1 MLKYEGLIIRPPS
14 EADSLIIQ
22 ATIGCSDN
30 GCTFCPAYKK
40 KTFRIRDIKDIEK
53 DLIYAARRLAGTR
66 RIFLADGDAAVIR
79 NGELIEILKLCV
91 KYYPGLNRVGIYASP
106 KSLEN
111 KSVSELRELKSNGL
125 GIIYLGVETGDEEVY
140 RRIGKWGSPGN
151 TAAQCLKVKEAGIK
165 LNTTVVLGIG
175 GVDRSNEHA
184 ENTAKLLNN
193 IRPDHVAALTLM
205 VVKGTRINEEMR
217 QGIFVLQDDMGT
229 VKELYRLIAGMDD
242 FRCLFFSNHASNYFP
257 VNARFPKDKAY
268 VLENLRKVISEGDR
282 TVFRGEW
289 ARGL

>member
-1 MLKYEGLIIRPPS
+1 MIKYEGLIIRPPS

-53 DLIYAARRLAGTR
+53 DLSYASRGASGTR

-79 NGELIEILKLCV
+79 NDTLIEILNLCR
-91 KYYPGLNRVGIYASP
+91 KYFPGINRVGIYASP

-111 KSVSELRELKSNGL
+111 KSAEELRALKSNGL
-125 GIIYLGVETGDEEVY
+125 GIIYLGVETGDDEVY
-140 RRIGKWGSPGN
+140 RRIGKWGSPGK
-151 TAAQCLKVKEAGIK
+151 TAALCLKVKEAGIK
-165 LNTTVVLGIG
+165 LNTTVVLGLG
-175 GVDRSNEHA
+175 GVARTKEHA
-184 ENTAKLLNN
+184 LNTAKLLNI

-205 VVKGTRINEEMR
+205 PVKGTRISEEIR
-217 QGIFVLQDDMGT
+217 AGIFQLPDDMGT
-229 VKELYRLIAGMDD
+229 VKELFRLITCMDD

-257 VNARFPKDKAY
+257 VNARFPKDKES
-268 VLENLRKVISEGDR
+268 VLEDLRKAISEGDR
-282 TVFRGEW
+282 TGFRGERT
-289 ARGL
+289 RGL